1 MNFIKNNMR
10 KITYMAGVV
19 FATIAISSCDE
30 ETLTIGSSLTS
41 DEDIVVNTAAEYEAQ
56 SKTILA
62 DSVLSLTNTCYFGK
76 VKDPETGADVTS
88 EFTTQFHLL
97 ETTYIV
103 PEEKI
108 FNREDGR
115 AVADSCDII
124 LYLESPFL
132 SANNLTAMKMRV
144 HELAQP
150 MADGHRYYSNFNL
163 RNQGLL
169 RTDGLKKDK
178 VFTFT
183 NMTES
188 EETRNATNYLNNI
201 RISLNEPYTDV
212 SGNTYKNYGTYLMRQ
227 YYDHPEYYRNSY
239 VFAHEVCPGFFFEVT
254 DGWGVHAQ
262 VSDIGLRLYY
272 SVDVDTAIVKGQLT
286 LAGTEEVTQTTHV
299 LNDKDVLT
307 SLAAETT
314 HTYLKSPAGLFT
326 EVTLPVKDI
335 KQNHQ
340 NDSLIAAKIVFQRLN
355 SQSTDSRMMSVPST
369 ILMLERDSLYT
380 YFEHNNVPDNI
391 TSYTSS
397 YNSSNSNC
405 YTFSN
410 ISNLITE
417 LWRRYEEGMRGNS
430 NWENEHPNWNK
441 VVLVPV
447 KVTTSSTTITNIEN
461 SMSLSSARLVG
472 GDTPIKISVVY
483 SHFK

>member
-1 MNFIKNNMR
+1 MKRFL
-10 KITYMAGVV
+10 YLAGVV
-19 FATIAISSCDE
+19 FSTIAISSCDE
-30 ETLTIGSSLTS
+30 DTMTIGSSLTS
-41 DEDIVVNTAAEYEAQ
+41 DEDLVVNNASEYEAF
-56 SKTILA
+56 SRTIMA

-108 FNREDGR
+108 YNREDGR
-115 AVADSCDII
+115 GVADSCDLI

-144 HELAQP
+144 HELAEP
-150 MADGHRYYSNFNL
+150 MVDGHRYYSNFDL
-163 RNQGLL
+163 REQELL
-169 RTDGLKKDK
+169 RVDGLKKDK
-178 VFTFT
+178 VFTYT
-183 NMTES
+183 NMTDS
-188 EETRNATNYLNNI
+188 EDSRNATSYLNNV
-201 RISLNEPYTDV
+201 RITLNEPYTDV
-212 SGNTYKNYGTYLMRQ
+212 QGTTYNNYGTYLMRQ
-227 YYDHPEYYRNSY
+227 YFDHPENFRNSY

-254 DGWGVHAQ
+254 DGWGFHAK
-262 VSDIGLRLYY
+262 VSDIGLRMYY
-272 SVDVDTAIVKGQLT
+272 SVDTDTAVVKGLLT
-286 LAGTEEVTQTTHV
+286 LAGTKEVTQTTHV
-299 LNDKDVLT
+299 LNDKSILT
-307 SLAAETT
+307 SLVSESE

-326 EVTLPVKDI
+326 EVTLPIKEI
-335 KQNHQ
+335 KQNHE
-340 NDSLIAAKIVFQRLN
+340 NDSLIASKIVFQRLN
-355 SQSTDSRMMSVPST
+355 NQTFDDRELSIPST

-397 YNSSNSNC
+397 FNSSNSNC

-417 LWRRYEEGMRGNS
+417 LWRRHEEGMKADS
-430 NWENEHPNWNK
+430 NWESHHPNWNK

-447 KVTTSSTTITNIEN
+447 KITTSSSSITNVEN
-461 SMSLSSARLVG
+461 DMSLTSTRLVG
-472 GDTPIKISVVY
+472 GDTPIKISVIY